1 VAFDGDCSARGLPI
15 VPSDEEKM
23 NIRFELMSTGCAVQ
37 TPMQLALS
45 RCGRLA
51 VATGALWVL
60 LLGPAWLVAG
70 REGLIGL
77 SAAAILCAI
86 PGFVVFWLASVYGP
100 AGAQVPLV
108 ILGGTLLRMVF
119 VFLGMV
125 IVQSADPRLGLRE
138 FVIWLLAFYVV
149 LLGVETLLVLPRP
162 GSANGQP
169 RAGGV

>member
-1 VAFDGDCSARGLPI
+1 MTTRATA
-15 VPSDEEKM
+15 
-23 NIRFELMSTGCAVQ
+23 Q
-37 TPMQLALS
+37 TPIQLAWS
-45 RCGRLA
+45 RCGWLA
-51 VATGALWVL
+51 VATGVLWAL
-60 LLGPAWLVAG
+60 LLGPAWLLAG
-70 REGLIGL
+70 REALIGL
-77 SAAAILCAI
+77 SAAALLCLV
-86 PGFVVFWLASVYGP
+86 PGLIVFWLAAAYGS

-162 GSANGQP
+162 GNTNGQP
-169 RAGGV
+169 HAGGV